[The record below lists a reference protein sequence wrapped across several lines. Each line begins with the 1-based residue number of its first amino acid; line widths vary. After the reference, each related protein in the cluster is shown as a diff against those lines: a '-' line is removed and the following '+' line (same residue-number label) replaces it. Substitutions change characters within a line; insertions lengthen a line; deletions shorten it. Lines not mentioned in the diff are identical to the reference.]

1 MNYEENYEKISK
13 FINELSKKENPD
25 AIEKYILGLQ
35 KIINQV
41 RLEILDL
48 KHNEGYSNM
57 DSSCV
62 EELADNIE
70 ELFEDLFG
78 DIDMNYTHEKVD
90 DRSVFKVELVKL
102 NDSNETLLGLV
113 CLKADDALDALYK
126 ADAYFSKANNLNAI
140 EGIYSLCNLNK
151 EIGNYPSRILYVE
164 SNPLSLLDDVYKLRV
179 VDIK

>member
-35 KIINQV
+35 KIINQI

-48 KHNEGYSNM
+48 KHNEGYFSM

-70 ELFEDLFG
+70 ELFKKIFG
-78 DIDMNYTHEKVD
+78 NIDMNYTYEKVD
-90 DRSVFKVELVKL
+90 DRNVFKVELVKL
-102 NDSNETLLGLV
+102 GSKETLLGLV
-113 CLKADDALDALYK
+113 CLKADSSLDALYK
-126 ADAYFSKANNLNAI
+126 ADTYFSKANNLNVI
-140 EGIYSLCNLNK
+140 EGASSICNLNK
-151 EIGNYPSRILYVE
+151 ASGDYPSRILYVK
-164 SNPLSLLDDVYKLRV
+164 SNSLSLLDDVYKLRV
-179 VDIK
+179 VDIE

>member
-35 KIINQV
+35 KIINQI

-48 KHNEGYSNM
+48 KHNEGYFSM

-70 ELFEDLFG
+70 ELFKKIFG
-78 DIDMNYTHEKVD
+78 NIDMNYTYEKVD
-90 DRSVFKVELVKL
+90 DRNVFKV
-102 NDSNETLLGLV
+102 
-113 CLKADDALDALYK
+113 
-126 ADAYFSKANNLNAI
+126 
-140 EGIYSLCNLNK
+140 
-151 EIGNYPSRILYVE
+151 
-164 SNPLSLLDDVYKLRV
+164 
-179 VDIK
+179 